1 MLPQSSRMTSA
12 RHLLPAILLLGAP
25 LSATLAQ
32 APGKPPGS
40 DIIIPAAKD
49 DRFVKRCRFLALRRQ
64 NPKLDAMT
72 TTVEHAAMLLD
83 VPVVHDAVAACRM
96 ASASYP
102 TDRDVIIATHTAVEA
117 LGLILFGLTDHPR
130 TPAEAVSRAIALAEK
145 EGLPRKSIDSA
156 AMDRLKAYR
165 WPGNVRE
172 LENLVRRLAA
182 LYSEEVIGVE
192 IVEAEIADAAPV
204 QNGASSTA
212 PAAAAAPAD
221 ETLSQAVE
229 RHLKRQFDGNGEAL
243 PPAGVYDRVLHDV
256 ERPLISLCLRAT
268 RGNQL
273 KAAALL
279 GLNRNTLRKKIRE
292 LDIEVMRGVK

>member
-32 APGKPPGS
+32 TPGKPPGS

-145 EGLPRKSIDSA
+145 EDDRFMGRMLAFYLGSA
-156 AMDRLKAYR
+156 YHHGIGVTADIVAAERWYRRGVMAGDR
-165 WPGNVRE
+165 VSMRE
-172 LENLVRRLAA
+172 LARILMSGGGRAPDYAEAALVLIAAIKAGDEHERAELIESKGAMLSREMRSAIQRALIGPAANTLPPSRTFDDATLAA
-182 LYSEEVIGVE
+182 L
-192 IVEAEIADAAPV
+192 A
-204 QNGASSTA
+204 
-212 PAAAAAPAD
+212 
-221 ETLSQAVE
+221 
-229 RHLKRQFDGNGEAL
+229 AL
-243 PPAGVYDRVLHDV
+243 PV
-256 ERPLISLCLRAT
+256 
-268 RGNQL
+268 
-273 KAAALL
+273 
-279 GLNRNTLRKKIRE
+279 KK
-292 LDIEVMRGVK
+292 